1 MVKFNEIKIMR
12 NFSGRNAGISC
23 VILHAQN
30 FEDLQSQVN
39 FYLEDMLIEIVDV
52 KFSTAIDDNVMRFS
66 AMVIFK
72 I

>member
-1 MVKFNEIKIMR
+1 MR
-12 NFSGRNAGISC
+12 NFGGRNAGISC
-23 VILHAQN
+23 VILHSEN

-52 KFSTAIDDNVMRFS
+52 KFSTSIDDNIMHFS